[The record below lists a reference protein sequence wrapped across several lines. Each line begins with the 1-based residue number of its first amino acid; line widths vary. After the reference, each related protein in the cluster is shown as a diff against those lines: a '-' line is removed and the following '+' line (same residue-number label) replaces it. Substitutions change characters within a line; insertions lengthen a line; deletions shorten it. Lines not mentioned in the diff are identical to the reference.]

1 MLYPSGTLGRRAIAV
16 RPAASSKLSVWGSA
30 KSPRAFLKV
39 SPMKLPVSPLTA
51 NRRNHDL
58 TITISRC
65 SRGYVHLDV
74 CKKIL
79 YHSPHS
85 QYSQQTP
92 VLIKQV
98 PEPNRP
104 CSLEDLGSNVRYCL
118 HKVRSVGK
126 YSGKVGERTRLISLL
141 SLRPSSNPALPILM
155 HGVGDTMFGAI
166 WCV

>member
-1 MLYPSGTLGRRAIAV
+1 MLCPSSTLGRRAIVVRLAV
-16 RPAASSKLSVWGSA
+16 SLKLLVWGSA

-65 SRGYVHLDV
+65 SRGYVHRDV
-74 CKKIL
+74 CKKLL
-79 YHSPHS
+79 YHLPHS
-85 QYSQQTP
+85 QYSQQSP

-118 HKVRSVGK
+118 HKVCSVGK

-141 SLRPSSNPALPILM
+141 SLRPSSNLALPILM
-155 HGVGDTMFGAI
+155 YRVGNTMFGAI